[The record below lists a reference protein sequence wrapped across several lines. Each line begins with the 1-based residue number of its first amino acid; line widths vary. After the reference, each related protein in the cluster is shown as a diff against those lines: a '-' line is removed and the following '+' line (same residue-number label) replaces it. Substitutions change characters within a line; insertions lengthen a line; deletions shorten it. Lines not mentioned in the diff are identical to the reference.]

1 MSSSSES
8 SSSTV
13 APVVDR
19 PWYRRVGPGLITACV
34 VIGPGSILSSS
45 KIGAADG
52 YSKSWVVV
60 LAVVFMMTYMQMG
73 ARLGVLTGRAPGDL
87 VAERAGRALAA
98 LIGVGVFFI
107 AAAFQFGNNL
117 GVHSA
122 FQSLGW
128 DWWGT
133 IVLFNLLS
141 ISFLLFFKNLYA
153 AVEKLMMGFVA
164 LMLLSFLLN
173 LSFAGPNLA
182 EAAQGFIP
190 QASGIQIELLALV
203 GTTFVISAGYF
214 QAYLA
219 QQKGW
224 DKAELRSGMIDARIG
239 SVIMAL
245 ITLML
250 IWTAA
255 AGLQS
260 GPAVQLGFE
269 SETIGQALSEPW
281 IATGSVVV
289 DQEAQSPL
297 NDSDSPGTR
306 GVRLGGGPQVSS
318 LRYPFAS
325 GLWETPGRRRYFSV
339 DFRTVVDAD
348 QNGGYRFYLGH
359 GAEGSKAIE
368 FRVTATEFAIHNK
381 EGWEICHALNADSW
395 YKLTVKIDP
404 KTNTYSGT
412 IGSTDD
418 DQTSFKDKST
428 SPNWDGIVDTFICDE
443 LNQSNESGWVG
454 ELDNV
459 VFRDAK
465 LEDVKDVA
473 QGLNPLFGGLGTPIF
488 CLGLFSAAYSS
499 FLVNSMIGGFILSD
513 GFGLGFKQTDFWPK
527 AFTVLVLLTG
537 MFVALYVIN
546 TGVKPVTAIVFAQA
560 LTVIASPLMAGAL
573 LWLCNRRD
581 LLGDQTNGPIVNL
594 LGGLGFLLLL
604 AMAGYT
610 LVYKVVPGIQGL
622 FGGA

>member
-8 SSSTV
+8 SSATV

-87 VAERAGRALAA
+87 VAERAGRGLAA
-98 LIGVGVFFI
+98 LIGIGVFFI

-133 IVLFNLLS
+133 IVTFNVLS

-255 AGLQS
+255 AGLRGQT
-260 GPAVQLGFE
+260 LG
-269 SETIGQALSEPW
+269 
-281 IATGSVVV
+281 
-289 DQEAQSPL
+289 
-297 NDSDSPGTR
+297 
-306 GVRLGGGPQVSS
+306 
-318 LRYPFAS
+318 
-325 GLWETPGRRRYFSV
+325 
-339 DFRTVVDAD
+339 
-348 QNGGYRFYLGH
+348 
-359 GAEGSKAIE
+359 
-368 FRVTATEFAIHNK
+368 
-381 EGWEICHALNADSW
+381 
-395 YKLTVKIDP
+395 
-404 KTNTYSGT
+404 
-412 IGSTDD
+412 
-418 DQTSFKDKST
+418 
-428 SPNWDGIVDTFICDE
+428 
-443 LNQSNESGWVG
+443 
-454 ELDNV
+454 
-459 VFRDAK
+459 
-465 LEDVKDVA
+465 DVKAVA
-473 QGLNPLFGGLGTPIF
+473 QGLNPLFGGYGTAIF

-610 LVYKVVPGIQGL
+610 LVYKVIPGIQGL

>member
-1 MSSSSES
+1 MSSSSEP
-8 SSSTV
+8 SSSTSDT
-13 APVVDR
+13 VVDR

-60 LAVVFMMTYMQMG
+60 VAVVFMMTYMQMG

-87 VAERAGRALAA
+87 VAERAGRWLAA
-98 LIGVGVFFI
+98 LIGIGVFFI

-133 IVLFNLLS
+133 IVIFNVLS

-173 LSFAGPNLA
+173 LSFAGPNLV
-182 EAAQGFIP
+182 EAAKGFIP
-190 QASGIQIELLALV
+190 QVSGIQIELLALV

-224 DKAELRSGMIDARIG
+224 DKAELQSGMIDARIG

-255 AGLQS
+255 AGLR
-260 GPAVQLGFE
+260 G
-269 SETIGQALSEPW
+269 ET
-281 IATGSVVV
+281 
-289 DQEAQSPL
+289 
-297 NDSDSPGTR
+297 
-306 GVRLGGGPQVSS
+306 LGGV
-318 LRYPFAS
+318 
-325 GLWETPGRRRYFSV
+325 E
-339 DFRTVVDAD
+339 
-348 QNGGYRFYLGH
+348 
-359 GAEGSKAIE
+359 
-368 FRVTATEFAIHNK
+368 
-381 EGWEICHALNADSW
+381 
-395 YKLTVKIDP
+395 
-404 KTNTYSGT
+404 
-412 IGSTDD
+412 
-418 DQTSFKDKST
+418 
-428 SPNWDGIVDTFICDE
+428 
-443 LNQSNESGWVG
+443 
-454 ELDNV
+454 
-459 VFRDAK
+459 
-465 LEDVKDVA
+465 DVA
-473 QGLNPLFGGLGTPIF
+473 QGLNPLFGGHGTTIF
-488 CLGLFSAAYSS
+488 CLGLFAAAYSS

-546 TGVKPVTAIVFAQA
+546 TGVRPVTAIVFAQA

-610 LVYKVVPGIQGL
+610 LVYKVMPGIQGL
-622 FGGA
+622 FTAPPAA